1 MSTFVETDHPRDHP
15 TGRTRF
21 SEKANSAPD
30 GILDSDAPTGT
41 RSQAPGESL
50 VWAVEGDDHEVEL
63 VEAASS
69 EEALE
74 LAGDAFRSRYD
85 DEGYSDDLLT
95 VAGAFR
101 GDIDETDE
109 LEFVPTDGTTEGEAR
124 RTLGMY
130 L

>member
-30 GILDSDAPTGT
+30 GILDSGAPTGP
-41 RSQAPGESL
+41 SPQAPGEIL

-63 VEAASS
+63 VEATSS
-69 EEALE
+69 EEALY
-74 LAGDAFRSRYD
+74 LAGDAFRGRYD
-85 DEGYSDDLLT
+85 SDYSDDLLS

-101 GDIDETDE
+101 GDIDYSDE